1 MMYGKKT
8 SSKKMSKT
16 AKKGKDMKDTK
27 SITGILKSGGGK
39 VTL

>member
-1 MMYGKKT
+1 MYGKKS
-8 SSKKMSKT
+8 SSKKMSKA
-16 AKKGKDMKDTK
+16 AKKDKNGDSK